1 MEKLFPQ
8 IRIGVHEKI
17 FIKDPEST
25 ELGKR
30 IVQKGVELIEAVGL
44 EQFNFKKLATALGVS
59 ESSIYR
65 YFENKYMF
73 LLYISA
79 WYWTWMET
87 FLVFATSHLHASEEK
102 IFKVVQIL
110 CQEDWSTVHS
120 PQFSVGRMR
129 RILVAESSKAFLR
142 KEIDAMNA
150 EGIFSGFKQLTG
162 RISELFIQVKPK
174 YPYPDMLASMLI
186 EAIFHQQFLLAHFP
200 SLDNTRGESDK
211 LVRFFT
217 HMVTSTLKESI
228 DATSN

>member
-1 MEKLFPQ
+1 MEKFFPQ

-25 ELGKR
+25 ELGKK
-30 IVQKGVELIEAVGL
+30 IVQSGVELIELVGL
-44 EQFNFKKLATALGVS
+44 EQFNFKKLATVIEVS

-87 FLVFATSHLHASEEK
+87 YLVFTTSHLPPTEDK
-102 IFKVVQIL
+102 ILEVIKIL
-110 CQEDWSTVHS
+110 CQDDWSAVYS
-120 PQFSVGRMR
+120 PQFSVSRMR

-150 EGIFSGFKQLTG
+150 EGIFSGFKQLSG
-162 RISELFIQVKPK
+162 RISELFGQYKPN
-174 YPYPDMLASMLI
+174 YRYPDMLASLLI

-200 SLDNTRGESDK
+200 SFDNTQGDNDK
-211 LVRFFT
+211 LVHFFT
-217 HMVTSTLKESI
+217 HMVISTLKESF
-228 DATSN
+228 DGTSN